1 MDEPERLRNPKPF
14 WFMIPYLL
22 SSLCWIFLS
31 SVALFQYENTNPGS
45 AYYQADKDFAAFG
58 ATPIAF
64 GLPMLIGGILFYFG
78 GKTRRNL
85 KRVRWVQGLALLAH
99 ITPFLF
105 ALFGVTP
112 APRGDFGRGGEVGL
126 SLIMATVVCVPHF
139 CFCLLMFLTLWT
151 KAVKDRYIGY
161 EIDTPTPDTA
171 S

>member
-1 MDEPERLRNPKPF
+1 MDEPERPRNPKPF

-22 SSLCWIFLS
+22 VGLAWTILC
-31 SVALFQYENTNPGS
+31 SVILYML
-45 AYYQADKDFAAFG
+45 YYQTHNYSPAKDEIEFSEFTS
-58 ATPIAF
+58 TPLAF
-64 GLPMLIGGILFYFG
+64 GLPMFVAGVLFYFG

-85 KRVRWVQGLALLAH
+85 MRVRWVQALALLAH
-99 ITPFLF
+99 STPFLF
-105 ALFGVTP
+105 AIYKITP
-112 APRGDFGRGGEVGL
+112 GPRGDFGGGSEVGI

-161 EIDTPTPDTA
+161 EIDKPTPDTA